1 MRVKEV
7 NISEYKLL
15 SRGKVRDIYDLGDTL
30 LLISTDRISAFDH
43 VLPEL
48 IPYKGFVLNQISRYW
63 FEKTRNIIDNH
74 YITDV
79 PSTIY
84 KNLEKYAD
92 LMTGRSMVVRKA
104 EVIPFECIVRGYITG
119 SAWSEYKKHGT
130 VNGERIDYEL
140 RESDQFKAPLF
151 TPSTKEKSGHDIN
164 VSFDYIKKEL
174 GDELAELIKR
184 KSICLYKYGYEYA
197 MKRGIIIAD
206 TKFEFGMI
214 DGKLTLIDEVLTPDS
229 SRFWPLNEYVPGKKM
244 VGLDKQF
251 VRNYLLEIDWD
262 KNSEPP
268 HLPDNIVEKASEIYR
283 SIYNMLTG
291 KEI

>member
-30 LLISTDRISAFDH
+30 LMISTDRISAFDH
-43 VLPEL
+43 ILAEL
-48 IPYKGFVLNQISRYW
+48 IPYKGYVLNQISKFW
-63 FEKTRNIIDNH
+63 FEKTKNIIDNH

-79 PSTIY
+79 PSSIY
-84 KNLEKYAD
+84 KNLEKYDD
-92 LMTGRSMVVRKA
+92 LINGRSMVVRKA

-119 SAWSEYKKHGT
+119 SAWEEYKKNGT
-130 VNGERIDYEL
+130 VNGMRIDYDL
-140 RESDQFKAPLF
+140 KESEQFKEPLF
-151 TPSTKEKSGHDIN
+151 TPSTKEESGHDIN
-164 VSFDYIKKEL
+164 VSFDYMKREL
-174 GDELAELIKR
+174 GDELAKLIKK

-197 MKRGIIIAD
+197 LKRGIIIAD

-214 DGKLTLIDEVLTPDS
+214 DGKLTLIDEILTPDS
-229 SRFWPLNEYVPGKKM
+229 SRFWPLNDYVPGKKM

-251 VRNYLLEIDWD
+251 VRDYLLETDWD
-262 KNSEPP
+262 KNSTPP
-268 HLPDNIVEKASEIYR
+268 HLPNRIVEKASEIYR